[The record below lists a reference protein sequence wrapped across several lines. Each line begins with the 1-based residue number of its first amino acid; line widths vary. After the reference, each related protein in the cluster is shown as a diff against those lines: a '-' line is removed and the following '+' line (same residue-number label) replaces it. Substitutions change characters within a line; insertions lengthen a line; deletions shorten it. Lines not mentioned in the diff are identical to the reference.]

1 MAPPGVPADKPKSL
15 LARHRQ
21 LAPSAS
27 IRVSPLCLGAMTF
40 GASHQERY
48 GEITKDTAFA
58 ILDTFRGAGGNFI
71 DTANVYQDGESEMWL
86 GEWLAA
92 RGNRDEMVIATKY
105 TSASKPYAN
114 ADGTLES
121 NFGGNGTKSM
131 RLSVEHSLRK
141 LQTTYIDLFYL
152 HWWDYTVSIPE
163 LMHALNDLVS
173 SGKVHYL
180 GVSDTPAW
188 IVAKCNQYARDHGLR
203 PFAVYQGM
211 WNAAMRDFERDIIP
225 MCRDEGMGLCPYGTL
240 NQGRFQTEAVFKERE
255 QNNPGRKFMPT
266 SQRDKQVSKV
276 LEEVGRAKGVPLLS
290 VALAYVVQKTPY
302 VFPIVGGR
310 KVEHIQG
317 SIDALSV
324 SLTEEEIERVE
335 AAYEFDPGFP
345 HTFLSGTLFQEGAKP
360 KAAQGPADVWLT
372 RSLGNFDWVEAPKAL
387 RPAEL

>member
-21 LAPSAS
+21 LAPNAS

-40 GASHQERY
+40 GTSHQERY
-48 GEITKDTAFA
+48 GEITKEEAFA
-58 ILDTFRGAGGNFI
+58 ILDTFYTNGGNFI
-71 DTANVYQDGESEMWL
+71 DTANAYQDGESEMWL
-86 GEWLAA
+86 GEWMAA
-92 RGNRDEMVIATKY
+92 RQNRDELVLATKY
-105 TSASKPYAN
+105 TSASKPHPSDAI
-114 ADGTLES
+114 GS
-121 NFGGNGTKSM
+121 NYGGNGTKSM
-131 RLSVEHSLRK
+131 RLSLEHSLRK

-152 HWWDYTVSIPE
+152 HWWDYSVTIPE

-173 SGKVHYL
+173 AGKVHYL
-180 GVSDTPAW
+180 GISDTPAW

-203 PFAVYQGM
+203 PFVVYQGM

-240 NQGRFQTEAVFKERE
+240 NQGRFQTAEGFRRRAE
-255 QNNPGRKFMPT
+255 NNPGRKFVPL
-266 SQRDKQVSKV
+266 SQRDVQVSKV
-276 LEEVGRAKGVPLLS
+276 LEEVADAKGVPLLS
-290 VALAYVVQKTPY
+290 VALAYVIQKTPY

-324 SLTEEEIERVE
+324 ALTEEEIERVE
-335 AAYEFDPGFP
+335 SAYDFDPGFP
-345 HTFLSGTLFQEGAKP
+345 HTFLSGTMFQEGAKP

-372 RSLGNFDWVEAPKAL
+372 RSLGNFDWVETPTAL